1 MPRASRA
8 EAERHREQVIAA
20 TAKLV
25 RTHGADKVSVP
36 QAMAAAG
43 LTHGGFY
50 RHFTSKDDLI
60 AQACSAAF
68 AERLAA
74 MDGLAEGE
82 GGGAGGGPD
91 ADPGA
96 GGDKGQDTGEDRG
109 RDARAAFL
117 ASYLSTLHRDNP
129 GLGCAAA
136 ALAVDAARAEPGDPL
151 RRAYADGMRNLVDGM
166 ERLTRKSGDD
176 SPDEGTILV
185 ELSTMIGALVLSRAC
200 AGDDLSD
207 RILTAVRD
215 HALGDDQHTSGGK
228 DASEAAE

>member
-50 RHFTSKDDLI
+50 RHFASKDDLI
-60 AQACSAAF
+60 AQACTAAF

-74 MDGLAEGE
+74 MDDLAEAE
-82 GGGAGGGPD
+82 GAGPD
-91 ADPGA
+91 ADGNA
-96 GGDKGQDTGEDRG
+96 GQDTGEERG
-109 RDARAAFL
+109 RGARATFL
-117 ASYLSTLHRDNP
+117 ATYLSTLHRDNP
-129 GLGCAAA
+129 ALGCAAA

-151 RRAYADGMRNLVDGM
+151 RRAYADGMRKLVDGM
-166 ERLTRKSGDD
+166 ERITRKPGDD

-215 HALGDDQHTSGGK
+215 HVLGDDEHTPEGK
-228 DASEAAE
+228 DTSDTAG